1 MVFCGIFCDKLL
13 KFAPK
18 NQLIHI
24 KRIKKVKIKYK
35 QDKSTRMANVAL
47 LDEDPGVVTSTPP
60 EGVDLGWD
68 DMTVGSLFN
77 GAQWA

>member
-1 MVFCGIFCDKLL
+1 
-13 KFAPK
+13 
-18 NQLIHI
+18 
-24 KRIKKVKIKYK
+24 
-35 QDKSTRMANVAL
+35 MADVAL

>member
-1 MVFCGIFCDKLL
+1 
-13 KFAPK
+13 
-18 NQLIHI
+18 
-24 KRIKKVKIKYK
+24 
-35 QDKSTRMANVAL
+35 MADVAL
-47 LDEDPGVVTSTPP
+47 LGEDPGVVSSTPP